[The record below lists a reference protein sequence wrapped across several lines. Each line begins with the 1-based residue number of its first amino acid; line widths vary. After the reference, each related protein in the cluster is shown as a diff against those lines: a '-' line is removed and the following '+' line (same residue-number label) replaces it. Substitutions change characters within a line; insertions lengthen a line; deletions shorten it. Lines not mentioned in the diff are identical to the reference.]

1 MFTGESAFENMKIP
15 SQMGFCGAG
24 FGVTEQKNDKSS
36 LGEWYELISE
46 GFSAK
51 VLEERSLDKGETGRV
66 RTTK

>member
-1 MFTGESAFENMKIP
+1 
-15 SQMGFCGAG
+15 MGFCGAG